1 MCPLPGCI
9 MRNKH
14 VPNVSIKAINLPQV
28 RVRMGKIHAKL
39 KNIEPTHKKISIMLD
54 RWVQENFKTE
64 GGNVGGWAPLK
75 AGGRFTGKGKNRKF
89 DPSAKILRNTTRLSK
104 SFLPFAD
111 KKDAGIGSDLPYSK
125 PHDEGIGIVMR
136 RILPVL
142 PEVKRDI
149 NNAYNDHVKEAI
161 R

>member
-1 MCPLPGCI
+1 MT
-9 MRNKH
+9 
-14 VPNVSIKAINLPQV
+14 NVSVKATNMPQV
-28 RVRMGKIHAKL
+28 KARVKKILANL
-39 KNIEPTHKKISIMLD
+39 QDIEPAHKKISIMLD

-89 DPSAKILRNTTRLSK
+89 DPSAKILRDTTRLSK
-104 SFLPFAD
+104 SFLPFAN

-125 PHDEGIGIVMR
+125 PHEEGLDIVMR
-136 RILPVL
+136 RILPRL

-149 NNAYNDHVKEAI
+149 TNVYNDHVKGAI